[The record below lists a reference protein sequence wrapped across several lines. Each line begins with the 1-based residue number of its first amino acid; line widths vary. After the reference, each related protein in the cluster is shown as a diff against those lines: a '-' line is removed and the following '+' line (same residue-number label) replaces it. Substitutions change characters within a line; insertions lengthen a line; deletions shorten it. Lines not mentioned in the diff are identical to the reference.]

1 MAGVRRKGEGDMKAG
16 KRKQSRSLGRLEGTR
31 GGTQAGEQPEVQE
44 VLTRSCQSMV
54 RRKAKAK
61 HEKQKFTEK
70 KPKQE
75 KLDSPI
81 PRPPLPGGD
90 DSSSTGSDTEKDDGN
105 EAEDGD

>member
-1 MAGVRRKGEGDMKAG
+1 MADWKEQEEARKLGNNQKCKRFRQEAVRVWSEEKA
-16 KRKQSRSLGRLEGTR
+16 R
-31 GGTQAGEQPEVQE
+31 
-44 VLTRSCQSMV
+44 
-54 RRKAKAK
+54 AK

-81 PRPPLPGGD
+81 PKPPLPGGD